1 MVDEY
6 RLMVFPI
13 LLGEGKR
20 LFGDV
25 DGAPQFSLDDV
36 RAVGDDGIVVL
47 TYHAKADVA
56 DKAA

>member
-13 LLGEGKR
+13 LLGDGKR

-25 DGAPQFSLDDV
+25 RGAPQFALDEV
-36 RAVGDDGIVVL
+36 RAVGEDGVIVV
-47 TYHAKADVA
+47 TYHAKADTA
-56 DKAA
+56 DEAA